1 MNRLTQKSVM
11 MRMRIVTDVARAYLT
26 HPEPLTKQELQA
38 LCSNVTLTPSWLHKL
53 QQAKVL
59 KCEGTRH
66 AKYTLL
72 QTPYHILS
80 NITQYANQMN
90 EKQVFTTVTR
100 RKATYEELLAVVKHQ
115 RQEINLL
122 KSKRL

>member
-1 MNRLTQKSVM
+1 M
-11 MRMRIVTDVARAYLT
+11 MRIRIISDVARAYT
-26 HPEPLTKQELQA
+26 VHPGPLTKQELQA
-38 LCSNVTLTPSWLHKL
+38 LCPNVTLTSSWLHKL

-72 QTPYHILS
+72 QTPSHIVS
-80 NITQYANQMN
+80 HITQYENHMQ
-90 EKQVFTTVTR
+90 ETQVFTTVTR
-100 RKATYEELLAVVKHQ
+100 CKATYEELLPVVKRQ

>member
-1 MNRLTQKSVM
+1 M
-11 MRMRIVTDVARAYLT
+11 MRIRIITDVARAYT
-26 HPEPLTKQELQA
+26 AHPEPLTKQELQA
-38 LCSNVTLTPSWLHKL
+38 LCPNVTLTPSWLHKL

-59 KCEGTRH
+59 KCAGTRH

-90 EKQVFTTVTR
+90 ENQVFTTVTR
-100 RKATYEELLAVVKHQ
+100 RKATYEELLAVVKRQ

>member
-1 MNRLTQKSVM
+1 MNRLTQRSVE
-11 MRMRIVTDVARAYLT
+11 MRRRIIADVARAYVT

-38 LCSNVTLTPSWLHKL
+38 LCPNVTLTSSWLHKL

-59 KCEGTRH
+59 KCHGTRH

-72 QTPYHILS
+72 HTPQHVAVNS
-80 NITQYANQMN
+80 EQYANQMR

-100 RKATYEELLAVVKHQ
+100 RKATYEELLAVVKRQ
-115 RQEINLL
+115 KQEINLL